1 MPRPVET
8 ALWLLSA
15 ILAVGCYFLS
25 GFYGWATVLV
35 WTVLVLPL
43 VVIRQRR
50 GVVARELLSRT
61 LVRVWLV
68 AVAASMLTGFGPL
81 FRPRAPRILEWA
93 MVILALTGFVAS
105 AIVICGVTYKAVVR
119 PRRAA

>member
-15 ILAVGCYFLS
+15 ILAIGCYFLS

-50 GVVARELLSRT
+50 GVLARELLSRT

-68 AVAASMLTGFGPL
+68 AVAASMLTGLGPL

-105 AIVICGVTYKAVVR
+105 AIVICGVTYKAVIR
-119 PRRAA
+119 PGRAA